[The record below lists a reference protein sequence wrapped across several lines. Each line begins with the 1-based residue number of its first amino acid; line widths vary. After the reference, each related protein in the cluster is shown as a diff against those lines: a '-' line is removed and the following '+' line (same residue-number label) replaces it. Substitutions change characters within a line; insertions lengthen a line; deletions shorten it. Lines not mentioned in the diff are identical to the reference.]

1 MKQIIIIFILVN
13 FINQIPFAQGNTLT
27 NKQEICFKNITQHQY
42 GQLFFANSNTQFLT
56 EINDYCHCSTN
67 QKVLMPWTFQDHKEK
82 LKKQDKCAKKYLSA
96 NLSSIVYNVS
106 IANTLQS
113 NLLRKLIDRYPH
125 NVKDFAS
132 EKSMSDKIA
141 CLHSTILKKCTY
153 FPNLVN
159 TYNCLQNI
167 ITDQNILD
175 SLSKTCPSLS
185 TIDLKLYDS
194 PKI

>member
-1 MKQIIIIFILVN
+1 MKQIIITFILFTIIN
-13 FINQIPFAQGNTLT
+13 PLLIAQDNTFI
-27 NKQEICFKNITQHQY
+27 NKQESCFNNITQHQF
-42 GQLFFANSNTQFLT
+42 GQTYFSNSNTQFLT
-56 EINDYCHCSTN
+56 EINDYCNCSTN
-67 QKVLMPWTFQDHKEK
+67 QKLLKPWIFQNHKEQ
-82 LKKQDKCAKKYLSA
+82 LKKQDRCAKKYLSP

-106 IANTLQS
+106 ISNTLQS

-125 NVKDFAS
+125 NIKDFAS
-132 EKSMSDKIA
+132 EKSMSDKIS
-141 CLHSTILKKCTY
+141 CLHSIILQKCTY